1 MTSRPTVI
9 NSNTITEIVSDFEG
23 TRLVTSNCI
32 TNGNTGEVNIYTYN
46 KVNNTWSSPV
56 TINGPS
62 TNSYFGVSIDV
73 NWDGTR
79 IAVGA
84 NALSRVYVYDY
95 SGGSW
100 SYNSNLLQS
109 DSNSDFGFSVS
120 ISKDEAK
127 TLAVGAPIHNNV
139 YIYEMLNDVNWTVSN
154 VLNGN
159 HIENIVANNS
169 TSNLILNSTY
179 NRYGE
184 SIKLSGFGDHIIVG
198 QPGTILSNIFSSD
211 ATNFSIIPS
220 DQLELDGSLNMLPPW
235 FQIGEYYNYFPQTMV
250 RQEGSVQVFKTNS
263 TWHESNTQVGTTL
276 YGERNCTITDESR
289 LGEGAWSPSG
299 FGLNTDISLDGT
311 FITIAAPLFSING
324 GDYQTHNGKMYS
336 YTYNSINDSWEYKNN
351 FIGDRQGLLGL
362 SFNMD
367 YVGGRMSI
375 FSRNHKGGSSFRVL
389 DWNGTDWYDVKPI
402 NYLGGS
408 TDFNKTYIS
417 NGNHVFIKRN
427 NSVFT
432 YDYDITQLFSGNS
445 LFSGYVS
452 TPQIFVGTN
461 DGDVTEDTDMP
472 NNSKIISFGGT
483 FGGENS
489 YNSTTVENRVYA
501 SYGGTAGQYA
511 QLAGRSELLLAKTNS
526 DTYVSP
532 QQRGWGVDQIRLKS
546 AEIRL
551 DSHDYITQ
559 TDNKYNMNPVFV
571 MNYRGHIGIK
581 IPEVEPYDAFFRSR
595 TRTKA
600 DLDVNGSVY
609 MRNKLTLNYTERSN
623 LLNKDELPA
632 FWDTRNIDIV
642 QPSNKVYSNIFTNG
656 FYSTV
661 STLSGSV
668 SYSPE
673 NFAFLFSGSTG
684 QLKTDTTALY
694 VYSVLG
700 FGFSFWIKLIEEH
713 NSTNYP
719 GSQKII
725 TLGPNDNSTN
735 ASVSLT
741 PTGVEIDFNNG
752 ACTFS
757 NTVVFSKNTWYHV
770 FAHFPTNNVSPET
783 TNCSLRLNDN
793 LLTLTKSG
801 STTTDYDGVTNINN
815 AYITLGGGISS
826 AYVGMI
832 TFGRDDNR
840 NPSSTDWYNY
850 GPPDEVLAVGG
861 GATITGKLG
870 VGVTN
875 PTEALEVSGNAT
887 ISGTMTASSFSGSM
901 SAGNITGTLPVANG
915 GTGVTTSTGTG
926 SVVLS
931 SSPTFNN
938 TMKLYDT
945 TGSSGRS
952 FYMQGDFEVFAPL
965 VTNTAYY
972 GQFTARRGN
981 FGTGSLWTFY
991 AGVFNE
997 GTNASV
1003 FWEVVNRQGTRVLCT
1018 TYNNTVGIRTSS
1030 PSSSFALDVN
1040 GGIRCVGAVNTSS
1053 DLRIKKNVVD
1063 IEDNSALD
1071 IVRLIKPKTYEYIDP
1086 TDRTSD
1092 PVYGFIAQDVEEVL
1106 PYAVTRISD
1115 KIPNVLKTAT
1125 ISNMDTL
1132 IFDTTGL
1139 SSNTKLFLTS
1149 FSDDE
1154 IRQKTEHTVTILE
1167 IIDTNSLK
1175 IDKNI
1180 TGVEAFVYGTVV
1192 DDFCVLNKSVIWTVA
1207 TAALQEVDR
1216 QLQGEKAKVSNL
1228 EAQLASVLA
1237 RLDALEATS
1246 Q

>member
-23 TRLVTSNCI
+23 TRLVTSNCL
-32 TNGNTGEVNIYTYN
+32 TNGNTGEVNIYTHD
-46 KVNNTWSSPV
+46 KVNNTWSPPV

-120 ISKDEAK
+120 IAKDEAK
-127 TLAVGAPIHNNV
+127 TLAVGAPLHNNV
-139 YIYEMLNDVNWTVSN
+139 YIYEMINDVNWTVSN

-235 FQIGEYYNYFPQTMV
+235 FQIDEYYNYFPQTMV

-362 SFNMD
+362 SFSMD
-367 YVGGRMSI
+367 YVGGRMSV

-408 TDFNKTYIS
+408 TDFNKTSIS

-673 NFAFLFSGSTG
+673 NFAFLFSGSSG

-700 FGFSFWIKLIEEH
+700 FDFSFWIKLTEEH

-725 TLGPNDNSTN
+725 TLGPDDNSTN

-832 TFGRDDNR
+832 TFGGDNNR

-861 GATITGKLG
+861 GATIAGKVG
-870 VGVTN
+870 VGVSN
-875 PTEALEVSGNAT
+875 PTEALEVSGNVHADYFVGDGSELT
-887 ISGTMTASSFSGSM
+887 NITLQSVTDYGNTTSNTIQFTNTGTSLVTSGRIGVGTMEPTNGKIHISGVGDTIYQTYGYLNNSGSVGVA
-901 SAGNITGTLPVANG
+901 SGNIPYSIWSDGRIACAE
-915 GTGVTTSTGTG
+915 
-926 SVVLS
+926 
-931 SSPTFNN
+931 FNA
-938 TMKLYDT
+938 
-945 TGSSGRS
+945 
-952 FYMQGDFEVFAPL
+952 F
-965 VTNTAYY
+965 
-972 GQFTARRGN
+972 
-981 FGTGSLWTFY
+981 
-991 AGVFNE
+991 
-997 GTNASV
+997 
-1003 FWEVVNRQGTRVLCT
+1003 
-1018 TYNNTVGIRTSS
+1018 
-1030 PSSSFALDVN
+1030 
-1040 GGIRCVGAVNTSS
+1040 S
-1053 DLRIKKNVVD
+1053 DARIKKNITD
-1063 IEDNSALD
+1063 ITGSSVLD
-1071 IVRLIKPKTYEYIDP
+1071 TFRLLQPKTYTYVDEKLRGSE
-1086 TDRTSD
+1086 T
-1092 PVYGFIAQDVEEVL
+1092 VYGFIAQEVREVL
-1106 PYAVTRISD
+1106 PYAVTLANGE
-1115 KIPNVLKTAT
+1115 IPNIRMNANVFVIDDKSIELHLDSYTDLLLTDNSVLNITTSDDIRIKSNVQCMTSNT
-1125 ISNMDTL
+1125 IIRVEYSDELSDVKGAYIHGEQVEDFHHLNKDTL
-1132 IFDTTGL
+1132 W
-1139 SSNTKLFLTS
+1139 
-1149 FSDDE
+1149 
-1154 IRQKTEHTVTILE
+1154 TVT
-1167 IIDTNSLK
+1167 
-1175 IDKNI
+1175 
-1180 TGVEAFVYGTVV
+1180 
-1192 DDFCVLNKSVIWTVA
+1192 
-1207 TAALQEVDR
+1207 TAALREVDH
-1216 QLQGEKAKVSNL
+1216 QLQAEKVKVSNL
-1228 EAQLASVLA
+1228 EAQLTSVLA
-1237 RLDALEATS
+1237 RLDALENPP
-1246 Q
+1246 